1 MNITTVYFRMKMPI
15 LGVTLY
21 EYVNRWICKLI
32 TLTKKHQ
39 VLQLCYTSG
48 HVNHKIVQENAN
60 NANRLLSQSRQTF
73 SSGRPADKR
82 HKKISPFIAYRWKI
96 RDVCIPPLSQFP
108 DWHLAG
114 FILFTI
120 SKRKSQINRQTE
132 IIASQLRPGIIVN
145 SFWLKLFSG
154 KFWEKNV
161 SNPLI
166 RCFPNTRDNVLLL
179 IW

>member
-1 MNITTVYFRMKMPI
+1 MFFLHFFFMNITTVFFRMKTSI
-15 LGVTLY
+15 FGVTLY
-21 EYVNRWICKLI
+21 IDRLIYYVNYIFIIDNQNI
-32 TLTKKHQ
+32 TLSKKHQ

-82 HKKISPFIAYRWKI
+82 HKKISPFIPYRWKI

-120 SKRKSQINRQTE
+120 SKRKS
-132 IIASQLRPGIIVN
+132 
-145 SFWLKLFSG
+145 
-154 KFWEKNV
+154 
-161 SNPLI
+161 
-166 RCFPNTRDNVLLL
+166 
-179 IW
+179 